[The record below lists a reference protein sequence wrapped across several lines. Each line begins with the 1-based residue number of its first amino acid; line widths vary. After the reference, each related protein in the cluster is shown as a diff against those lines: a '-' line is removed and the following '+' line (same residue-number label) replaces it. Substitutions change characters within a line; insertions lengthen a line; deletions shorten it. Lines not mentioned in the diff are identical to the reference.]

1 MQGEVR
7 RRRGRERV
15 HPRLDPLSLTRS
27 ALFPDRFRDRPGDG
41 GRCRGG
47 AGGEPGPGIS
57 TPRALRP
64 RSSPRGAR
72 PRVFGRRPGQDARA
86 PAGEGGRRRRGGPR
100 WDGGAIRARSLGS
113 WKGALVHSSRASTR
127 STSPTRPQSWPA
139 RVRRR
144 GSMGR
149 ESGLFSHLN
158 DVESPPGTAHGPLRC
173 VWLSPPPPQHPR
185 VHGVSR
191 RGFGDARPPRP
202 RGGAAGADLAGRD
215 WPRTGGRRRPA
226 GRGPGAPWRR
236 KAGVRGGRGGGR
248 RRRRRRR
255 RRRGGKGRGRGGRGG
270 REPAG

>member
-1 MQGEVR
+1 MLDLFVLVKMQKSSFAQQCENEMHELDEAAPPAAFLSAVGEPLLMQGEVR

-15 HPRLDPLSLTRS
+15 HPRLDPLSPTRS

-173 VWLSPPPPQHPR
+173 V
-185 VHGVSR
+185 
-191 RGFGDARPPRP
+191 
-202 RGGAAGADLAGRD
+202 
-215 WPRTGGRRRPA
+215 
-226 GRGPGAPWRR
+226 
-236 KAGVRGGRGGGR
+236 
-248 RRRRRRR
+248 
-255 RRRGGKGRGRGGRGG
+255 
-270 REPAG
+270 